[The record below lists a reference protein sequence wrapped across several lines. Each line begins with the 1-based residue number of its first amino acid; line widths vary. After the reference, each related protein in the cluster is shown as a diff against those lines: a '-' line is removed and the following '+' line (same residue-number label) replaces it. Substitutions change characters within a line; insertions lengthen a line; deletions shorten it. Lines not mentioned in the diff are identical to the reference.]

1 MIKTVLAVS
10 TGIIPPVTG
19 VSRPHP
25 LLRGGDA
32 ALRLPRTPEPWPDGT
47 RIAGVSGMGPGI
59 NVHVVLRSEPSRG
72 RHERKPRISPQA
84 PRTTAGPAGGTAAGP
99 MAGTAA
105 TTPAATTPAAT
116 ARAPTGRAA
125 TPMTAAPA
133 GLGGPAP
140 PPPDPPP
147 PPHRGALEP
156 PPAPGRPPPP

>member
-72 RHERKPRISPQA
+72 RHERRPRVSPKA
-84 PRTTAGPAGGTAAGP
+84 PASSSPPFTATGPVV
-99 MAGTAA
+99 
-105 TTPAATTPAAT
+105 
-116 ARAPTGRAA
+116 R
-125 TPMTAAPA
+125 AAPA
-133 GLGGPAP
+133 QPAAGAPAVGAAAVAPAVSGGPPRPHTYLLAAP
-140 PPPDPPP
+140 D
-147 PPHRGALEP
+147 RGAMDALLAPVPPVAPWLSHAEP
-156 PPAPGRPPPP
+156 CGP